1 MSSGFFDYPGQPPRE
16 GAARSAFAGLHEED
30 WNALL
35 QYASRRRYEAGALI
49 FQPGEDEPSVFFVIS
64 GAVRLSRP
72 RPASFTGQSLTF
84 GEGEVFGILT
94 FLDQAPRGMT
104 ARAETE
110 VEVLM
115 LSRVMFDRLAS
126 WQPRI
131 ALTLLHDFAGN
142 VARRLRGHET
152 LL

>member
-1 MSSGFFDYPGQPPRE
+1 MASGFFDYPGQALRE

-30 WNALL
+30 WDVLL
-35 QYASRRRYEAGALI
+35 RYASRRRYEAGALI
-49 FQPGEDEPSVFFVIS
+49 FQPGDDEPSVFFVIS
-64 GAVRLSRP
+64 GTVRLSQP
-72 RPASFTGQSLTF
+72 RPAGFTSRSLNF
-84 GEGEVFGILT
+84 GEGEVFGVLT

-110 VEVLM
+110 VELIM
-115 LSRVMFDRLAS
+115 LSRAMLDRLAS

-131 ALTLLHDFAGN
+131 ALALLHDLAGN
-142 VARRLRGHET
+142 VARRLRGHEA